1 MCKLRVRVKS
11 SSFFIQ
17 RRDELKN
24 IRLFIESNKLDMLKA
39 FSDDSYLYN
48 YIVNNYSE
56 LSEDNIFRNPTILKK
71 INNMIYFSKTEITED
86 DEFVWKETS
95 QNLKNKNVS
104 YYAVV
109 LDPKNGSLFIYNN
122 LKNKIPYIEIDRD
135 TDLFESINKIEK
147 FNKGLEYEEEMEM

>member
-39 FSDDSYLYN
+39 LSDDSYLYN

-95 QNLKNKNVS
+95 QNLKNRNVS

-109 LDPKNGSLFIYNN
+109 LDPKNGSLFIYYN

-135 TDLFESINKIEK
+135 TYLFESINKIEK

>member
-1 MCKLRVRVKS
+1 M
-11 SSFFIQ
+11 
-17 RRDELKN
+17 KN

-122 LKNKIPYIEIDRD
+122 LKNKNIID
-135 TDLFESINKIEK
+135 IK
-147 FNKGLEYEEEMEM
+147 

>member
-1 MCKLRVRVKS
+1 M
-11 SSFFIQ
+11 
-17 RRDELKN
+17 KN

-86 DEFVWKETS
+86 R
-95 QNLKNKNVS
+95 NVS

>member
-1 MCKLRVRVKS
+1 M
-11 SSFFIQ
+11 
-17 RRDELKN
+17 KN

-95 QNLKNKNVS
+95 QNLKNRNVS

>member
-1 MCKLRVRVKS
+1 M
-11 SSFFIQ
+11 
-17 RRDELKN
+17 KN

-56 LSEDNIFRNPTILKK
+56 LPEDNIFRNPTILKR
-71 INNMIYFSKTEITED
+71 INDMIYFSKTGITED

-95 QNLKNKNVS
+95 QDLKNKNIS

-109 LDPKNGSLFIYNN
+109 LDPNNGSFLIYNN
-122 LKNKIPYIEIDRD
+122 LKDKIPYIEIRNVLPNNIDI
-135 TDLFESINKIEK
+135 INKSLLSLLDYLISTE
-147 FNKGLEYEEEMEM
+147 NK

>member
-1 MCKLRVRVKS
+1 
-11 SSFFIQ
+11 
-17 RRDELKN
+17 
-24 IRLFIESNKLDMLKA
+24 
-39 FSDDSYLYN
+39 
-48 YIVNNYSE
+48 
-56 LSEDNIFRNPTILKK
+56 
-71 INNMIYFSKTEITED
+71 MIYFSKTEITED

-95 QNLKNKNVS
+95 QNLKNRNVS

>member
-1 MCKLRVRVKS
+1 M
-11 SSFFIQ
+11 
-17 RRDELKN
+17 KN

>member
-1 MCKLRVRVKS
+1 M
-11 SSFFIQ
+11 
-17 RRDELKN
+17 KN

-104 YYAVV
+104 YYAVI

-122 LKNKIPYIEIDRD
+122 LKNKIPYIEIDGD

>member
-1 MCKLRVRVKS
+1 M
-11 SSFFIQ
+11 
-17 RRDELKN
+17 KN

-56 LSEDNIFRNPTILKK
+56 LHEDNIFRNPTILKR
-71 INNMIYFSKTEITED
+71 INNMIYFSRVGITED

-95 QNLKNKNVS
+95 QDLKNKNIS

-109 LDPKNGSLFIYNN
+109 LDPNNGSFLIYNN
-122 LKNKIPYIEIDRD
+122 LKDKIPYIEIDKN
-135 TDLFESINKIEK
+135 TFKQKIIN
-147 FNKGLEYEEEMEM
+147 N

>member
-48 YIVNNYSE
+48 Y
-56 LSEDNIFRNPTILKK
+56 
-71 INNMIYFSKTEITED
+71 
-86 DEFVWKETS
+86 KET
-95 QNLKNKNVS
+95 
-104 YYAVV
+104 
-109 LDPKNGSLFIYNN
+109 D
-122 LKNKIPYIEIDRD
+122 KIKVRKKY
-135 TDLFESINKIEK
+135 
-147 FNKGLEYEEEMEM
+147 

>member
-1 MCKLRVRVKS
+1 M
-11 SSFFIQ
+11 
-17 RRDELKN
+17 KN

-56 LSEDNIFRNPTILKK
+56 LSEDNIFR
-71 INNMIYFSKTEITED
+71 NMIYFSKTEITED

>member
-1 MCKLRVRVKS
+1 M
-11 SSFFIQ
+11 
-17 RRDELKN
+17 KN

-56 LSEDNIFRNPTILKK
+56 LSEDNMFRNPTILKK

-95 QNLKNKNVS
+95 QNLKNRNVS

>member
-1 MCKLRVRVKS
+1 M
-11 SSFFIQ
+11 
-17 RRDELKN
+17 KN

-122 LKNKIPYIEIDRD
+122 LKNKIPYLEIDRD

>member
-1 MCKLRVRVKS
+1 M
-11 SSFFIQ
+11 
-17 RRDELKN
+17 KN

-95 QNLKNKNVS
+95 QNLKNKNVLLVDDIFTTGS
-104 YYAVV
+104 TVNEISKI
-109 LDPKNGSLFIYNN
+109 LKINGV
-122 LKNKIPYIEIDRD
+122 NKVFVSTFLTRTD
-135 TDLFESINKIEK
+135 TFYVKA
-147 FNKGLEYEEEMEM
+147 

>member
-1 MCKLRVRVKS
+1 M
-11 SSFFIQ
+11 
-17 RRDELKN
+17 KN

-95 QNLKNKNVS
+95 QNLKNRNVS

-147 FNKGLEYEEEMEM
+147 FNKGLEYEE

>member
-95 QNLKNKNVS
+95 QNLKNRNVS

>member
-95 QNLKNKNVS
+95 QNLKNRNVS

-122 LKNKIPYIEIDRD
+122 LKNNHLLQFSYNYSLKK
-135 TDLFESINKIEK
+135 LQ
-147 FNKGLEYEEEMEM
+147 L